1 MTSIIIAVVLLS
13 VTLGF
18 AVFAYYK
25 ITKADQTVYAARSA
39 LNVQLSFRREIVKNL
54 SSLVSGLAQDNNE
67 IISAVMK
74 LGVEPDTDFKI
85 DVRARQENILS
96 GNLADLFKLSAASA
110 AVKNNGDFISRKK
123 SLFKR
128 EEQIKQAAAF
138 YNNSVRDY
146 NTMIS
151 IFPASVVAKMFD
163 HGPAGFFNF
172 EPTKAG
178 E

>member
-1 MTSIIIAVVLLS
+1 MTSIIIALVLLS

-25 ITKADQTVYAARSA
+25 IRKADETVYSAHSA

-54 SSLVSGLAQDNNE
+54 SAGVSGLAQDNSE
-67 IISAVMK
+67 IISVVMK

-85 DVRARQENILS
+85 DVRAERENKLS
-96 GNLADLFKLSAASA
+96 SNLTDLFKLSAGVD
-110 AVKNNGDFISRKK
+110 AVKNNENFSASKK
-123 SLFKR
+123 SLLKC
-128 EEQIKQAAAF
+128 EERIKQSAAF

-151 IFPASVVAKMFD
+151 IFPASIVAKMFD
-163 HGPAGFFNF
+163 YSPAGFFNF
-172 EPTKAG
+172 EPTKG
-178 E
+178 